1 VVTEVWALRNQDHR
15 RIQARCP
22 TCPTLTVLAV
32 RAILRFMEQKEEVRS
47 IQLQELRGRVDKGF
61 AQAERGEGADG
72 ETFMQALI
80 DDLDRR

>member
-1 VVTEVWALRNQDHR
+1 
-15 RIQARCP
+15 
-22 TCPTLTVLAV
+22 
-32 RAILRFMEQKEEVRS
+32 MEQKEEVRS